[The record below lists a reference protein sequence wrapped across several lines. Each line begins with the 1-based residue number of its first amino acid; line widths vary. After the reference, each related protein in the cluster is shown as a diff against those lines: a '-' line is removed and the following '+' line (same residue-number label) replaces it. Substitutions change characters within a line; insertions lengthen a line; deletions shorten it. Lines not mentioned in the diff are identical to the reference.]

1 MSYLESLN
9 RWLHSSKRLT
19 VDAMT
24 TIQGNSELSDND
36 SQSSRGDG
44 EQSYNQARHKKKN
57 RTAIELDNLC
67 KEFTSP
73 DGSAITAVDS
83 IDLTIREGEFFT
95 LVGPS
100 GCGKTT
106 TLRMIAGLEAP
117 TDGDIYFHGRRV
129 TQDPANERNLAM
141 MFQNIALY
149 PHMRI
154 KDNISYP
161 LKVRNISKTD
171 RYKQAADAA
180 DIMQISDLLEKYP
193 ADLSGGQRQRAA
205 LARTIVQDPIAFLM
219 DEPLSD
225 LDAKLQV
232 EIRKE
237 IQRIHAEIN
246 KPTIYV
252 THNQEEAMTMSDRI
266 AVLNDGQIAQVGTP
280 EKLYNEP
287 ASIFV
292 GGFIGVPSMNFLDG
306 NLVSMTENKATVSV
320 YEKEF
325 TWNIEN
331 VRRESA
337 GDNVTIG
344 FRPDV
349 ISLAD
354 TSAEYETDIQGSVN
368 LIERI
373 GDRLLAYVEGP
384 ENELRVTVDAGDDL
398 SRGDK
403 VSLHINNADMYLFD
417 TQSGELIARGD

>member
-1 MSYLESLN
+1 
-9 RWLHSSKRLT
+9 
-19 VDAMT
+19 
-24 TIQGNSELSDND
+24 
-36 SQSSRGDG
+36 
-44 EQSYNQARHKKKN
+44 
-57 RTAIELDNLC
+57 
-67 KEFTSP
+67 
-73 DGSAITAVDS
+73 
-83 IDLTIREGEFFT
+83 
-95 LVGPS
+95 
-100 GCGKTT
+100 
-106 TLRMIAGLEAP
+106 
-117 TDGDIYFHGRRV
+117 
-129 TQDPANERNLAM
+129 
-141 MFQNIALY
+141 
-149 PHMRI
+149 
-154 KDNISYP
+154 
-161 LKVRNISKTD
+161 
-171 RYKQAADAA
+171 
-180 DIMQISDLLEKYP
+180 
-193 ADLSGGQRQRAA
+193 
-205 LARTIVQDPIAFLM
+205 
-219 DEPLSD
+219 
-225 LDAKLQV
+225 
-232 EIRKE
+232 
-237 IQRIHAEIN
+237 
-246 KPTIYV
+246 
-252 THNQEEAMTMSDRI
+252 MTMSDRI

-337 GDNVTIG
+337 GDSVTIG